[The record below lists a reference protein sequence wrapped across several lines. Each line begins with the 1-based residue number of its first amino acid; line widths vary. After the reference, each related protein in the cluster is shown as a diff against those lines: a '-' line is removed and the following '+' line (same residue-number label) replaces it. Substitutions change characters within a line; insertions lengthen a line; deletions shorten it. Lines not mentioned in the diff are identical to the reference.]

1 MAKGKKYAE
10 AVKLVDKT
18 KLYDPAE
25 AVEVLKKLDK
35 AKFDETVELAMNL
48 NVDPKYA
55 DQQVRGAIVLPHGI
69 GKSKTVLVFAQ
80 GEKEK
85 EAQDAGADFV
95 GADDLVAKIQGGWT
109 DFDVAIATPNMM
121 GKVGRLGKIL
131 GPKGLM
137 PNPKVGT
144 VTMDVAKAVS
154 ESKAG
159 KVEYR
164 TDKAGNIHSPIGK
177 KSFDD
182 QKLIENMT
190 TLIDTIIKVKPSG
203 AKGQYIKSITLSSTM
218 GPGIRINQ
226 FSVKGVVKADGTDA
240 K

>member
-1 MAKGKKYAE
+1 MAKVGKKYAE
-10 AVKLVDKT
+10 AAKLVDKT
-18 KLYDPAE
+18 KQYEPAE
-25 AVEVLKKLDK
+25 AVEILKKMDT
-35 AKFDETVELAMNL
+35 AKFDETVELSVNL

-80 GEKEK
+80 GDKEK
-85 EAQDAGADFV
+85 EAQAAGADFV
-95 GADDLVAKIQGGWT
+95 GAEDLIEKIQGGWT

-144 VTMDVAKAVS
+144 VTMDVTKAVE

-177 KSFDD
+177 KSFDAN
-182 QKLIENMT
+182 KLVENLT
-190 TLIDTIIKVKPSG
+190 TLVDTLIKVKPSG
-203 AKGQYIKSITLSSTM
+203 AKGQYIKSVTISSTM
-218 GPGIRINQ
+218 GPGIRINP
-226 FSVKGVVKADGTDA
+226 FSVKGVVKAEEN
-240 K
+240 

>member
-1 MAKGKKYAE
+1 MAKVGKKYAE
-10 AVKLVDKT
+10 AVKLFERDKQ
-18 KLYDPAE
+18 YDPAE
-25 AVEVLKKLDK
+25 AIDIIKKMDT
-35 AKFDETVELAMNL
+35 AKFDETVELAVNL

-55 DQQVRGAIVLPHGI
+55 DQQVRGALVLPHGV
-69 GKSKTVLVFAQ
+69 GKTKSVLVFAQ

-85 EAQDAGADFV
+85 EAKDAGADFV
-95 GADDLVAKIQGGWT
+95 GGEDLIEKIKGGWL

-121 GKVGRLGKIL
+121 GKVGRLGKVL

-177 KSFDD
+177 KSFEVN
-182 QKLIENMT
+182 KLVENLT
-190 TLIDTIIKVKPSG
+190 TLSLIHI
-203 AKGQYIKSITLSSTM
+203 
-218 GPGIRINQ
+218 
-226 FSVKGVVKADGTDA
+226 
-240 K
+240 